1 MLFRHNTGC
10 SVFSARKV
18 IIHISKRK
26 KWRQRKCLGNL
37 PCLPASQWWGQAVN
51 SGLSPKSLN
60 SLTSGQ
66 NHFVQ
71 SPVLKLVLTQ
81 EWKDTGLRIGRNR
94 LCPKA
99 PGGLGQVSALSGRAV
114 HIYKGRDGA
123 GLCLTVATSGCMMCT
138 RAGTTSASPV
148 LPGPAVALGSEGT
161 SVNSLTVGRKGA
173 CVVGLGVGGLQ
184 APGLLLVG
192 LEAAFLVIRSP
203 SCPGLGSLKEEILG
217 NPSQPHWGICSLR
230 CHSTEDLLLLTF
242 IGSSERSELGA
253 C

>member
-1 MLFRHNTGC
+1 MSSSKSVVGPGCEFR
-10 SVFSARKV
+10 SVSKV
-18 IIHISKRK
+18 PQFPDLRPKPL
-26 KWRQRKCLGNL
+26 CTA
-37 PCLPASQWWGQAVN
+37 PCPETCADSGVERHWPEDWQEQALSQSTRWPWAG
-51 SGLSPKSLN
+51 
-60 SLTSGQ
+60 
-66 NHFVQ
+66 
-71 SPVLKLVLTQ
+71 
-81 EWKDTGLRIGRNR
+81 
-94 LCPKA
+94 
-99 PGGLGQVSALSGRAV
+99 SALSGRAV

-123 GLCLTVATSGCMMCT
+123 GLCLTVATSGCVMCT

-230 CHSTEDLLLLTF
+230 CHSTEDPLLLTF